1 MTKSQQ
7 MTTKQPVNRTNF
19 SSPLYSE
26 ATIHHDVIYCSGKIG
41 LDPVTGQLVGDDVAE
56 QTKAALKLLESV
68 LHTAGSSLASIL
80 KCNIFLADVSD
91 FAAMNAACKNSNLE
105 AAEHYLTMPDIAI
118 VPDPKP
124 ARVCVSNVVLG
135 RGAKVEIDC
144 IAALEQIK

>member
-1 MTKSQQ
+1 MTQSQQ
-7 MTTKQPVNRTNF
+7 MTRKRPVNRANF

-26 ATIHHDVIYCSGKIG
+26 ATIHHDVVYCSGKIG
-41 LDPVTGQLVGDDVAE
+41 LDPATGQLVGDDVAE
-56 QTKAALKLLESV
+56 QTKAAFNLLESV

-80 KCNIFLADVSD
+80 KCNIFLSDVSD
-91 FAAMNAACKNSNLE
+91 FAAMNAA
-105 AAEHYLTMPDIAI
+105 YIAT